1 MLGPRLLLLLSC
13 GGALLGAGLDDTSF
27 AHPGPQGL
35 KDSPQP
41 APGRGWCSTWGTGHF
56 FTFDGHMYD
65 FEGTCNYI
73 FAAICKDASSPT
85 FSVQLRRGPG
95 GDISRV
101 IVELG
106 ASVVTVQ
113 QGAISIKDVGAVS
126 PPYTSNGLQITPFGQ
141 SVRLVAKQLELEL
154 VVVWGPG
161 AHLMVLVEDRHMGRM
176 CGLCG
181 NFDGEK
187 TNEFLSEDGTR
198 LEPHKYAALQKLDDP
213 NEICTHEAIPGP
225 QVLQAEHARTCAQ
238 LLALVAPECN
248 VPKEPFVQSCQADVA
263 ACARP
268 GQQSCACATLS
279 EYSRHCS
286 LAGQPVSRWRRPG
299 LCSLGQCPANQVYQ
313 ECGEACVKTCSN
325 PQHSCARF
333 CTFGCFCPEGMVL
346 DDVSKNLTC
355 VPIAQCPCTLGG
367 VAYAPGEVTA
377 DACRT
382 CQCTM
387 GRWKCEERP
396 CPRRCALEGGSF
408 VTTFDARPYRFHGT
422 CTYTLLQSPQLPD
435 GGSLMAAYDKSGYSH
450 SETSLVA
457 LIYVSSQDKI
467 VISQDEV
474 VTNHGDTKWLPYKTG
489 NITVFKQTSTHL
501 QMATTF
507 GLELVVQ
514 LQPVLQ
520 AYVTVGPQ
528 FRGQTRGLCGN
539 FNGDTTDDFTTS
551 MGVPEGTASLFVD
564 SWRAG
569 NCPAALERETDPC
582 SMSQLNKVCAETHC
596 AVLVNKGTV
605 FERCH
610 AVVNP
615 KPFYR
620 RCVYQACNYEETFPH
635 ICAALGDYAHTCASR
650 GILLWGWRSSVDNCT
665 IPCTGNQ
672 TYSYDSR
679 ACGRTCFSL
688 SDRAA
693 ECHPSAVPVEGCNC
707 PEGTYLNHKAEC
719 VRKAHCP
726 CLLDNHKLI
735 LAGQSTVVEGVICYC
750 SNGRLSCPGR
760 PSMLLASCSAPKTF
774 QSCSQSSRNK
784 FGAACAPTCQMLAT
798 GTPCV
803 PTKCEPG
810 CVCAEGLYENASGQC
825 VPPEECPCEFAGVSY
840 PRGAELHT
848 DCKACTCSR
857 GKWTCQQSAHCSS
870 TCTLYGEGHVVTFDG
885 QRFVFEGSC
894 EYILATDGCGT
905 NDSRPTFK
913 ILTENVV
920 CGKSGV
926 TCSRAI
932 RMFLGG
938 LSIVLADRNYTVSG
952 TDPQVHFRVRAGSL
966 HLVLDVTIGSSYNL
980 TLIWNKHMTVS
991 IKISRASQ
999 DALCGLCGNYN
1010 GNMKDDFETRSKYV
1024 ASSELEFVNSWKE
1037 SPLCGDARLALDP
1050 CSLNAFRRAWAER
1063 KCSIINSQTFAA
1075 CHSQV
1080 YRLPYYEACVRDTCG
1095 CDTGGDC
1102 ECLCDA
1108 VAAYAKACLDKG
1120 VCVDWRA
1127 PDFCPIYCDFYNSHT
1142 RAGDGQYQHTP
1153 ETNCTW
1159 HYQPCLCPQQLQSLP
1174 DTNIEGCYNC
1184 SQDEYFDQDTGTCV
1198 QCMLLPTTPPPPTT
1212 GDCAHTRSQAYLGH
1226 PQHHSHP
1233 QNHWAPQFH
1242 GTLTKPPRYT
1252 CNPHGLGP
1260 RLHTDRDSP
1269 DPAART
1275 HSLLRRSAHRN
1286 IIPDHHHLPNRISIQ
1301 DHSIHSRSK
1310 LCHLLCHSHFSQSDH
1325 HNTTRDPLSFHL
1337 YCKANRLL
1345 SIIDTRPCHRHSA
1358 LTLHSAVDT
1367 YHKRNHPSP
1376 SLCTL
1381 PSPSTVPWTPT
1392 TRGTTQAPHSVSTA
1406 KTSTSLVSH
1415 PSAPA
1420 HSGTTSAPRTTIS
1433 TKTTSRGTGSPGTH
1447 TATATPNSPHT
1458 PFTSHSPHTGSVS
1471 TTSHITGP
1479 PTGTS
1484 FRTTTTFPTASPSKT
1499 TQSTHVPNSATSSVT
1514 PTSHRVITT
1523 TQPETHSPSIS
1534 TARPTG
1540 SSPSSTHVPATGTVP
1555 SPSTVPWTP
1564 TTRGTTQAPHSVST
1578 AKTST
1583 SLVSH
1588 PSAPAHSGTTSAP
1601 RTTISTKT
1609 TSRGTGS
1616 PGTHTA
1622 TATPNGPHT
1631 PFTSHSPHTGSVSTT
1646 SHITGPPTGTSFRTT
1661 TTFPTASPSKTTQST
1676 HVPNSATS
1684 SVTPTSHRVI
1694 TTTQPETHSP
1704 SISTAR
1710 PTGSSPSSTHVPAT
1724 GTVPSPSTVPWTPT
1738 TTGTTQAPHSVSTA
1752 KTSTSLVSHPSAP
1765 AHSGTTSAPRT
1776 TISTKTTS
1784 RGTGSP
1790 GTHTAT
1796 ASATPDGPHTP
1807 FTTHSP
1813 HTGSLSS
1820 TSHITGPPTGTSFRT
1835 TTTFPTASPS
1845 KTTQS
1850 THVPNS
1856 ATSSVTPTSHRVI
1869 TTTQHETHSPSIST
1883 ARPTGSSPSST
1894 HVPATGTLPSPSTS
1908 DHHNTTRDPLSF
1920 HLYCKANRL
1929 FSIID
1934 TRPCHRHSAL
1944 TLHSAVDTY
1953 HKRNHPSPSLC
1964 QHSQNLHL
1972 PGVTPLRTCP
1982 LWHHICSTH
1991 HHLHQDHQSAHRN
2004 IIPDHHHLPNR
2015 ISIQDHS
2022 IHSRSKLCHLL
2033 CHSHFSQSDHHNT
2046 TRDPLSFHLYCKANR
2061 LLSIIDT
2068 RPCHRH
2074 SALPLHSAVDTYH
2087 KRNHPSPSLC
2097 QHSQN
2102 LHLPGVTPL
2111 RTCPLWHHICSTHH
2125 HLHQDHQSTDRNI
2138 IPDHHHLPNRI
2149 SIQDHSI
2156 HSRSKLCHL
2165 LCHSHF
2171 SQSDHHNT
2179 TRDPLSFHLYCKA
2192 NRLFSII
2199 DTCPCHR
2206 HSALTLHSA
2215 VDTYHKRNHPSPSLC
2230 TVPSLSTVPWTPTTR
2245 GTTQAPHSVSTA
2257 KTSTSL
2263 VSHPS
2268 APAHSGTTS
2277 APRTTIST
2285 KTTSR
2290 GTGSPGTHTAT
2301 ATPNGPHTP
2310 FTSHSPH
2317 TGSVSTTSHITGP
2330 PTGTSFRTTTTFPTA
2345 SPSKTTQSTHVPNSA
2360 TSSVTPTSHR
2370 VITTTQPET
2379 HSPSISTA
2387 RPTGSSPSS
2396 THVPATG
2403 TVPSPSTVPWTPTT
2417 RGTTQAP
2424 HSVSTAK
2431 TSTSLVSHPSAPA
2444 HSGTTSAPRT
2454 TISTKTTSRGTGSP
2468 GTHTATA
2475 SATPNGPHTPFTTHS
2490 PHTGSL
2496 SSTSHITGPPTG
2508 TSFRTTTTFPTAS
2521 PSKTT
2526 QSTHVPNSATSSVTP
2541 TSHRVITTTQPETH
2555 SPSIS
2560 TARPTGSSPSST
2572 HVPATGTVPSPS
2584 TVPWTPTTRGT
2595 TQAPHS
2601 VSTAKTSTSLV
2612 SHPSAPAHSGTT
2624 SAPRTTISTKTT
2636 SRGTGS
2642 PGTHTATATP
2652 NGPHTPFTSHSPH
2665 TGSVSTTS
2673 HITGPPTGTSF
2684 RTTTTFPTASPSKT
2698 TQSTHVPNSA
2708 TSSVT
2713 PTSHRVITTTQ
2724 SETHSPSISTARP
2737 TGSSPSSTHVP
2748 ATGTVPSPSTVPWT
2762 PTTRGT
2768 TQAPHSVSTA
2778 KTSTS
2783 LVSHPSAPAH
2793 SGTTSAPR
2801 TTIST
2806 KTTSRGTGS
2815 PGTHTATA
2823 TPNGPHTPFTS
2834 HSPHTGSV
2842 STTSHITGPPTGT
2855 SFRTTTTFPTASP
2868 SKTTQST
2875 HVPNSATSSVTPTS
2889 HRVITTT
2896 QPETHSPSIST
2907 ARPTGS
2913 SPSSTHVPA
2922 TGTVPSPSTVPWTPT
2937 TRGTTQ
2943 APHSVST
2950 AKTSTSLVSHPSAP
2964 AHSGTTS
2971 APRTT
2976 ISTKITSPPTG
2987 TSFRTTT
2994 TFPTA
2999 SPSKTTQSTHSD
3011 HHNTTRDPLS
3021 FHLYCKANRLLSI
3034 IDTRP
3039 CHRHTALTL
3048 HSAVDTYHKRNHPSP
3063 SLCQHSQNL
3072 HLPGVTPLRTCPLWH
3087 HICST
3092 HHHLHQDHQSTDR
3105 NIIPDHHHLPN
3116 RISIQD
3122 HSIHSRSKLC
3132 HLLCHSHFSQSDH
3145 HNTTRDPLSFHLYCK
3160 ANRLFSII
3168 DTCPCHRHS
3177 ALTLHSAV
3185 DTYHK
3190 RNHPSPSLCQH
3201 SQNLHLP
3208 GVTPLR
3214 TCPLWHHI
3222 CSTHHHLH
3230 QDHQSAHRNIIPD
3243 HHHLP
3248 NRISI
3253 QDHSIHSRSKLCH
3266 LLCHAHFSQSDHH
3279 NTTRDPLSFHL
3290 YCKANRLFSII
3301 DTRPCHRHSALTLH
3315 SAVDTYH
3322 KRNHPSPSL
3331 CQHSQ
3336 NLHLPGVTPL
3346 RTCPLWHHICST
3358 HHHLHQ
3364 DHQSAHRNIIP
3375 DHHHLPNRI
3384 SIQDHSIHSRSKLCH
3399 LLCHSHF
3406 SQSDHH
3412 NTTRDPLSFHLYC
3425 KANRL
3430 LSIIDTRPC
3439 HRHTALTLH
3448 SAVDTYHKRNHPS
3461 PSLCQHSQNLHLPGV
3476 TPLRTCPLW
3485 HHICST
3491 HHHLHQ
3497 DHQSTHRNIIPDH
3510 HHLPNRISI
3519 QDHSIHSRSKL
3530 CHLLCHSH
3538 FSQSDHHNTTRD
3550 PLSFHLYC
3558 KANRLFSIIDT
3569 RPCHRHSA
3577 LTLHSAV
3584 DTYHKRNHPSPSLCQ
3599 HSQNLHL
3606 PGVTP
3611 LRTCPLWHHI
3621 CSTHHHLHQDHQ
3633 SAHRNI
3639 IPDHHHLPN
3648 RISIQDHSIHSRSKL
3663 CHLLCHSHFSQSDHH
3678 NTIRDPLSFHLYCKA
3693 NRLLSIIDTR
3703 PCHRHSALTLHS
3715 AVDTYH
3721 KRNHPSPSLCQ
3732 HSQNLHLPGVTP
3744 LRTCPLWHHICS
3756 THHHLHQDHQS
3767 AHRNIIPDHH
3777 HLPNRISIQDHS
3789 IHSRSKLC
3797 HLLCHAHFSQSDH
3810 HNTTRDPLS
3819 FHLYCKANRLLS
3831 IIDTRPCH
3839 RHSALTLHSAVDT
3852 YHKRNHPS
3860 PSLCQHSQNLH
3871 LPGVTPL
3878 RTCPLWHHICS
3889 THHHLHQ
3896 DHQSAHRNIIP
3907 DHHHLPNRISIQD
3920 HSIHSRSKL
3929 CHLLCHA
3936 HFSQSDHHNTT
3947 RDPLSFHLYCKANRL
3962 FSIIDTRPCHRH
3974 SALTLHSAVDTYHK
3988 RNHPS
3993 PSLCQHSQNLHL
4005 PGVTPLRTCPLW
4017 HHICSTHHHLH
4028 QDHQSAH
4035 RNIIPDHHHLPNRI
4049 SIQDHS
4055 IHSRSKLCHLLCHSH
4070 FSQSD
4075 HHNTTRDPLSFHLY
4089 CKANRLLS
4097 IIDTRPC
4104 HRHTALTLHS
4114 AVDTYHKR
4122 NHPSP
4127 SLCQHSQN
4135 LHLPGVT
4142 PLRTCPLWHHICSTH
4157 HHLHQDHQSTDRNII
4172 PDHHHLPN
4180 RISIQDHSIHSRSK
4194 LCHLLCH
4201 SHFSQSDHHNTT
4213 RDPLSFHLYCK
4224 ANRLLSIIDTCPC
4237 HRHSALTLHSAVDT
4251 YHKRNHP
4258 SPSLCQHSQNLH
4270 LPGVTPLRTC
4280 PLWHHICSTHHHLHQ
4295 DHQSAHRNIIPD
4307 HHHLPNRISIQD
4319 HSIHSRSKLCHLL
4332 CHSHF
4337 SQSDH
4342 HNTTRDPLSFHLY
4355 CKANRLLSIID
4366 TRPCHRHSAL
4376 TLHSAVDTYHKR
4388 NHPSPSLCSEPSQP
4402 DTPMPAEVCRVREL
4416 EEELTY
4422 QGCTANVTV
4431 TRCEGVCASSAS
4443 FNAYTN
4449 QVDTL
4454 CSCCHPLGSYEKQL
4468 VLPCPDPGAPG
4479 KQLVLT
4485 LQVFKRC
4492 ACGPWRCRDQGQP
4505 PW

>member
-13 GGALLGAGLDDTSF
+13 GGALLGA
-27 AHPGPQGL
+27 
-35 KDSPQP
+35 

-1212 GDCAHTRSQAYLGH
+1212 ESPRTTSAITIRATSGPAPTATPRSTATGPTVTQATTQ
-1226 PQHHSHP
+1226 PT
-1233 QNHWAPQFH
+1233 APLLSTATQS
-1242 GTLTKPPRYT
+1242 TARSTVRTTEAWPTPTKPET
-1252 CNPHGLGP
+1252 TTG
-1260 RLHTDRDSP
+1260 SP
-1269 DPAART
+1269 
-1275 HSLLRRSAHRN
+1275 
-1286 IIPDHHHLPNRISIQ
+1286 Q
-1301 DHSIHSRSK
+1301 
-1310 LCHLLCHSHFSQSDH
+1310 
-1325 HNTTRDPLSFHL
+1325 
-1337 YCKANRLL
+1337 
-1345 SIIDTRPCHRHSA
+1345 
-1358 LTLHSAVDT
+1358 
-1367 YHKRNHPSP
+1367 
-1376 SLCTL
+1376 
-1381 PSPSTVPWTPT
+1381 
-1392 TRGTTQAPHSVSTA
+1392 A

-1447 TATATPNSPHT
+1447 TATATPNGPHT

-1738 TTGTTQAPHSVSTA
+1738 T
-1752 KTSTSLVSHPSAP
+1752 
-1765 AHSGTTSAPRT
+1765 
-1776 TISTKTTS
+1776 
-1784 RGTGSP
+1784 
-1790 GTHTAT
+1790 
-1796 ASATPDGPHTP
+1796 
-1807 FTTHSP
+1807 
-1813 HTGSLSS
+1813 
-1820 TSHITGPPTGTSFRT
+1820 
-1835 TTTFPTASPS
+1835 
-1845 KTTQS
+1845 
-1850 THVPNS
+1850 
-1856 ATSSVTPTSHRVI
+1856 
-1869 TTTQHETHSPSIST
+1869 
-1883 ARPTGSSPSST
+1883 
-1894 HVPATGTLPSPSTS
+1894 
-1908 DHHNTTRDPLSF
+1908 
-1920 HLYCKANRL
+1920 
-1929 FSIID
+1929 
-1934 TRPCHRHSAL
+1934 
-1944 TLHSAVDTY
+1944 
-1953 HKRNHPSPSLC
+1953 
-1964 QHSQNLHL
+1964 
-1972 PGVTPLRTCP
+1972 
-1982 LWHHICSTH
+1982 
-1991 HHLHQDHQSAHRN
+1991 
-2004 IIPDHHHLPNR
+2004 
-2015 ISIQDHS
+2015 
-2022 IHSRSKLCHLL
+2022 
-2033 CHSHFSQSDHHNT
+2033 
-2046 TRDPLSFHLYCKANR
+2046 
-2061 LLSIIDT
+2061 
-2068 RPCHRH
+2068 
-2074 SALPLHSAVDTYH
+2074 
-2087 KRNHPSPSLC
+2087 
-2097 QHSQN
+2097 
-2102 LHLPGVTPL
+2102 
-2111 RTCPLWHHICSTHH
+2111 
-2125 HLHQDHQSTDRNI
+2125 
-2138 IPDHHHLPNRI
+2138 
-2149 SIQDHSI
+2149 
-2156 HSRSKLCHL
+2156 
-2165 LCHSHF
+2165 
-2171 SQSDHHNT
+2171 
-2179 TRDPLSFHLYCKA
+2179 
-2192 NRLFSII
+2192 
-2199 DTCPCHR
+2199 
-2206 HSALTLHSA
+2206 
-2215 VDTYHKRNHPSPSLC
+2215 
-2230 TVPSLSTVPWTPTTR
+2230 R

-2285 KTTSR
+2285 KITSR
-2290 GTGSPGTHTAT
+2290 GTGSSGTHTAT

-2403 TVPSPSTVPWTPTT
+2403 TLPSPSTVPWTPTT

-2475 SATPNGPHTPFTTHS
+2475 SATPNRPHTPFTTHS

-2541 TSHRVITTTQPETH
+2541 TSHRVITTTQP
-2555 SPSIS
+2555 
-2560 TARPTGSSPSST
+2560 
-2572 HVPATGTVPSPS
+2572 
-2584 TVPWTPTTRGT
+2584 
-2595 TQAPHS
+2595 
-2601 VSTAKTSTSLV
+2601 
-2612 SHPSAPAHSGTT
+2612 
-2624 SAPRTTISTKTT
+2624 
-2636 SRGTGS
+2636 
-2642 PGTHTATATP
+2642 
-2652 NGPHTPFTSHSPH
+2652 
-2665 TGSVSTTS
+2665 
-2673 HITGPPTGTSF
+2673 
-2684 RTTTTFPTASPSKT
+2684 
-2698 TQSTHVPNSA
+2698 
-2708 TSSVT
+2708 
-2713 PTSHRVITTTQ
+2713 
-2724 SETHSPSISTARP
+2724 ETHSPSISTARP

-2976 ISTKITSPPTG
+2976 ISTKTTSRGTGSPGTHTATASATPHRPHTPFTSHFAPTG
-2987 TSFRTTT
+2987 SVSTTSQFTSLTTRVPLPSPMSSTLGVTFIRSSPATNLT
-2994 TFPTA
+2994 TKHPGTTGLQTTLFLTSSITAHRSSSSPTA
-2999 SPSKTTQSTHSD
+2999 GSSTSSLLTSRPS
-3011 HHNTTRDPLS
+3011 
-3021 FHLYCKANRLLSI
+3021 F
-3034 IDTRP
+3034 
-3039 CHRHTALTL
+3039 
-3048 HSAVDTYHKRNHPSP
+3048 
-3063 SLCQHSQNL
+3063 
-3072 HLPGVTPLRTCPLWH
+3072 
-3087 HICST
+3087 
-3092 HHHLHQDHQSTDR
+3092 
-3105 NIIPDHHHLPN
+3105 
-3116 RISIQD
+3116 
-3122 HSIHSRSKLC
+3122 SK
-3132 HLLCHSHFSQSDH
+3132 
-3145 HNTTRDPLSFHLYCK
+3145 
-3160 ANRLFSII
+3160 
-3168 DTCPCHRHS
+3168 
-3177 ALTLHSAV
+3177 
-3185 DTYHK
+3185 
-3190 RNHPSPSLCQH
+3190 
-3201 SQNLHLP
+3201 
-3208 GVTPLR
+3208 
-3214 TCPLWHHI
+3214 
-3222 CSTHHHLH
+3222 
-3230 QDHQSAHRNIIPD
+3230 
-3243 HHHLP
+3243 
-3248 NRISI
+3248 
-3253 QDHSIHSRSKLCH
+3253 
-3266 LLCHAHFSQSDHH
+3266 
-3279 NTTRDPLSFHL
+3279 
-3290 YCKANRLFSII
+3290 
-3301 DTRPCHRHSALTLH
+3301 
-3315 SAVDTYH
+3315 
-3322 KRNHPSPSL
+3322 
-3331 CQHSQ
+3331 
-3336 NLHLPGVTPL
+3336 
-3346 RTCPLWHHICST
+3346 
-3358 HHHLHQ
+3358 
-3364 DHQSAHRNIIP
+3364 
-3375 DHHHLPNRI
+3375 
-3384 SIQDHSIHSRSKLCH
+3384 
-3399 LLCHSHF
+3399 
-3406 SQSDHH
+3406 
-3412 NTTRDPLSFHLYC
+3412 
-3425 KANRL
+3425 
-3430 LSIIDTRPC
+3430 
-3439 HRHTALTLH
+3439 
-3448 SAVDTYHKRNHPS
+3448 
-3461 PSLCQHSQNLHLPGV
+3461 
-3476 TPLRTCPLW
+3476 
-3485 HHICST
+3485 
-3491 HHHLHQ
+3491 
-3497 DHQSTHRNIIPDH
+3497 
-3510 HHLPNRISI
+3510 
-3519 QDHSIHSRSKL
+3519 
-3530 CHLLCHSH
+3530 
-3538 FSQSDHHNTTRD
+3538 
-3550 PLSFHLYC
+3550 
-3558 KANRLFSIIDT
+3558 
-3569 RPCHRHSA
+3569 
-3577 LTLHSAV
+3577 
-3584 DTYHKRNHPSPSLCQ
+3584 
-3599 HSQNLHL
+3599 
-3606 PGVTP
+3606 
-3611 LRTCPLWHHI
+3611 
-3621 CSTHHHLHQDHQ
+3621 
-3633 SAHRNI
+3633 
-3639 IPDHHHLPN
+3639 
-3648 RISIQDHSIHSRSKL
+3648 
-3663 CHLLCHSHFSQSDHH
+3663 
-3678 NTIRDPLSFHLYCKA
+3678 
-3693 NRLLSIIDTR
+3693 
-3703 PCHRHSALTLHS
+3703 
-3715 AVDTYH
+3715 
-3721 KRNHPSPSLCQ
+3721 
-3732 HSQNLHLPGVTP
+3732 
-3744 LRTCPLWHHICS
+3744 
-3756 THHHLHQDHQS
+3756 
-3767 AHRNIIPDHH
+3767 
-3777 HLPNRISIQDHS
+3777 
-3789 IHSRSKLC
+3789 
-3797 HLLCHAHFSQSDH
+3797 
-3810 HNTTRDPLS
+3810 
-3819 FHLYCKANRLLS
+3819 
-3831 IIDTRPCH
+3831 
-3839 RHSALTLHSAVDT
+3839 
-3852 YHKRNHPS
+3852 
-3860 PSLCQHSQNLH
+3860 
-3871 LPGVTPL
+3871 
-3878 RTCPLWHHICS
+3878 
-3889 THHHLHQ
+3889 
-3896 DHQSAHRNIIP
+3896 
-3907 DHHHLPNRISIQD
+3907 
-3920 HSIHSRSKL
+3920 
-3929 CHLLCHA
+3929 
-3936 HFSQSDHHNTT
+3936 
-3947 RDPLSFHLYCKANRL
+3947 
-3962 FSIIDTRPCHRH
+3962 
-3974 SALTLHSAVDTYHK
+3974 
-3988 RNHPS
+3988 
-3993 PSLCQHSQNLHL
+3993 
-4005 PGVTPLRTCPLW
+4005 
-4017 HHICSTHHHLH
+4017 
-4028 QDHQSAH
+4028 
-4035 RNIIPDHHHLPNRI
+4035 
-4049 SIQDHS
+4049 
-4055 IHSRSKLCHLLCHSH
+4055 
-4070 FSQSD
+4070 
-4075 HHNTTRDPLSFHLY
+4075 
-4089 CKANRLLS
+4089 
-4097 IIDTRPC
+4097 
-4104 HRHTALTLHS
+4104 
-4114 AVDTYHKR
+4114 
-4122 NHPSP
+4122 
-4127 SLCQHSQN
+4127 
-4135 LHLPGVT
+4135 
-4142 PLRTCPLWHHICSTH
+4142 
-4157 HHLHQDHQSTDRNII
+4157 
-4172 PDHHHLPN
+4172 
-4180 RISIQDHSIHSRSK
+4180 
-4194 LCHLLCH
+4194 
-4201 SHFSQSDHHNTT
+4201 
-4213 RDPLSFHLYCK
+4213 
-4224 ANRLLSIIDTCPC
+4224 
-4237 HRHSALTLHSAVDT
+4237 
-4251 YHKRNHP
+4251 
-4258 SPSLCQHSQNLH
+4258 
-4270 LPGVTPLRTC
+4270 
-4280 PLWHHICSTHHHLHQ
+4280 
-4295 DHQSAHRNIIPD
+4295 
-4307 HHHLPNRISIQD
+4307 
-4319 HSIHSRSKLCHLL
+4319 
-4332 CHSHF
+4332 
-4337 SQSDH
+4337 
-4342 HNTTRDPLSFHLY
+4342 
-4355 CKANRLLSIID
+4355 
-4366 TRPCHRHSAL
+4366 
-4376 TLHSAVDTYHKR
+4376 
-4388 NHPSPSLCSEPSQP
+4388 
-4402 DTPMPAEVCRVREL
+4402 VCRVREL